1 MALNPYESTR
11 GRMRARAETT
21 RRQFLMIMGGL
32 AAAGASLFG
41 SIETLKFL
49 FPQASGN
56 APALFKTS
64 FTFDQ
69 LTGGMVNGKPV
80 TPVNVLSETAKRVT
94 VVLDDAG
101 IYAVYLVCTHLGC
114 TPNYV
119 TDVTTG
125 SGVAA
130 STAEARGAR
139 AADQRLPNGW
149 ACPCHGSRYFID
161 STNFYGPAPRPM
173 DWVSI
178 SVTPDGFFAVDRSVL
193 VATRGPGN
201 NAAPQWRLLVDTK
214 KSNGKTLGV

>member
-11 GRMRARAETT
+11 GRMRLRAETT

-41 SIETLKFL
+41 SIQVLRFM
-49 FPQASGN
+49 FPQASSN

-64 FTFDQ
+64 FTFEQ
-69 LTGGMVNGKPV
+69 LTGGIVNGKPV

-125 SGVAA
+125 SGV
-130 STAEARGAR
+130 SPTVAESRGVR
-139 AADQRLPNGW
+139 ANDQRLPNGW

-173 DWVSI
+173 DWVNI
-178 SVTPDGFFAVDRSVL
+178 QVTPDGFFAVDRAAL

-201 NAAPQWRLLVDTK
+201 NEAPQWRLLVDTK

>member
-1 MALNPYESTR
+1 MALNPYESPR

-41 SIETLKFL
+41 GIESLKFL
-49 FPQASGN
+49 FPQASSN

-64 FTFDQ
+64 FTFEQ
-69 LTGGMVNGKPV
+69 LTGGVVNGKAV
-80 TPVNVLSETAKRVT
+80 TPVNVLSETDKRVT

-101 IYAVYLVCTHLGC
+101 IYPVYLVCTHLGC

-119 TDVTTG
+119 SDVTSGTG
-125 SGVAA
+125 VTDSAQTVAKHYN
-130 STAEARGAR
+130 AEGGAITTR
-139 AADQRLPNGW
+139 NGW

-173 DWVSI
+173 DWVDI
-178 SVTPDGFFAVDRSVL
+178 SMSPDKFFVVNRAAITVYRQAGDTSVP
-193 VATRGPGN
+193 R
-201 NAAPQWRLLVDTK
+201 WRLDPQ
-214 KSNGKTLGV
+214 

>member
-41 SIETLKFL
+41 SIQVLKFM
-49 FPQASGN
+49 FPQASSN

-64 FTFDQ
+64 FTFEQ
-69 LTGGMVNGKPV
+69 LTGGVVNGKAL

-125 SGVAA
+125 SGV
-130 STAEARGAR
+130 SPTVAESRGVR
-139 AADQRLPNGW
+139 ANEQHPPPPRG
-149 ACPCHGSRYFID
+149 CRCH
-161 STNFYGPAPRPM
+161 PAPPRHP
-173 DWVSI
+173 
-178 SVTPDGFFAVDRSVL
+178 TP
-193 VATRGPGN
+193 
-201 NAAPQWRLLVDTK
+201 
-214 KSNGKTLGV
+214 